1 MDNLVHGLA
10 NSDRGREVNDYVCGI
25 QRAAHRVEIP
35 DVPLSKL
42 CFWIQIR
49 WTSIGMDLG
58 KQRIQD
64 PDLVSVS
71 QETIHDKRADEA
83 CATRDKNA
91 ITTHAGFRLSLDP
104 CRRAK
109 NARNPWH
116 VSRSTVPLLDS
127 DPSLLSHGTPQLP
140 VIEKPL

>member
-1 MDNLVHGLA
+1 M
-10 NSDRGREVNDYVCGI
+10 NDYVYGI
-25 QRAAHRVEIP
+25 QRTAHRVDIP
-35 DVPLSKL
+35 DVPRSEL

-71 QETIHDKRADEA
+71 QETIHDKRTDEA
-83 CATRDKNA
+83 SAASDKNA
-91 ITTHAGFRLSLDP
+91 ITTHAAFRLSAGP
-104 CRRAK
+104 HRRAK
-109 NARNPWH
+109 NARNPWY
-116 VSRSTVPLLDS
+116 VGRSAVPLLDR
-127 DPSLLSHGTPQLP
+127 DPGLLSHGTPQLP